1 MATDLTH
8 LRQCVIWH
16 SDWGGGGQQNWLAT
30 EWYGNWPT
38 TVATGMTPP
47 RLTVTGTQAIQGKKD
62 GLIPDNSAKVNKVW
76 QNQFSQDWPWH
87 NYTDSGETK
96 ATSLRQWH
104 DSSSGGDNGKHNDC
118 TWQWHDSS
126 SGGDNGKHN
135 DCTWQWRDSDSG
147 PTVANAMT
155 VHDSDVTVI
164 LGQHWQRQLLYM
176 TVAWEWFRDNSGNQA
191 WLNMILHDSDTR
203 TTGIPHL
210 GCTFFNR

>member
-1 MATDLTH
+1 MA
-8 LRQCVIWH
+8 I
-16 SDWGGGGQQNWLAT
+16 GQQQWQKEWLLQD
-30 EWYGNWPT
+30 WQW
-38 TVATGMTPP
+38 
-47 RLTVTGTQAIQGKKD
+47 QAHRQSRGKKD

-87 NYTDSGETK
+87 NYTDSRETK
-96 ATSLRQWH
+96 ATSLR
-104 DSSSGGDNGKHNDC
+104 
-118 TWQWHDSS
+118 QWHDSS

-147 PTVANAMT
+147 PTVAKIMT

-176 TVAWEWFRDNSGNQA
+176 TEAWEWFRDNSGNQT